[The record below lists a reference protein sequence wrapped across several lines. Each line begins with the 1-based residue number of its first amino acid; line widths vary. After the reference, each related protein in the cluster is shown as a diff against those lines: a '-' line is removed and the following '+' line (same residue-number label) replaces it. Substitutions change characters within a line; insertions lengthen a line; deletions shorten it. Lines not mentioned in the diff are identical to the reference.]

1 MADTFLAR
9 TIVSP
14 TAPTVET
21 LVYPGAAYLEHGCLL
36 GLFNSFGSDRLLTV
50 KCIDINEQLGRS
62 TTAQVRCEF
71 YRTTAQTDG
80 EVVTPSRFDS
90 NAAPLPAQVL
100 VSKYPASVTT
110 SGSAWRSINLLDSN
124 IPTTALLGMNAVNNG
139 GGGCCTTGLSQTRFE
154 TRDADVQGMILRE
167 GQGFCITTGLT
178 SPSTFAME
186 VRVFFNVGS
195 NTYLV
200 SEVIPQS
207 SHAPLFGLFNGSGS
221 GVVITLARVEIR
233 QTRTSDLLRLVT
245 VERISGLYGGTA
257 LTPVPMDSMATALS
271 SGVLLQVDGSATQA
285 NLDSNMGAQKKAGGD
300 KPLRRLALP
309 YFGVHPQLASLNIW
323 SKQRV
328 CDSMQTLG
336 DIVLRE
342 GEGIGVFQRANACGR
357 GEYEIM
363 IGFNATVTATPSG
376 GGETAY
382 TF

>member
-9 TIVSP
+9 TIISP

-21 LVYPGAAYLEHGCLL
+21 LVYPGAPYLEHGCML
-36 GLFNSFGSDRLLTV
+36 GLFNDFGSGRLLTV

-62 TTAQVRCEF
+62 TTAQVRVQLT
-71 YRTTAQTDG
+71 RTSAQSSG
-80 EVVTPSRFDS
+80 EAISAVKMDS
-90 NAAPLPAQVL
+90 AAPSIPTQVQIA
-100 VSKYPASVTT
+100 KYPIITA
-110 SGSAWRSINLLDSN
+110 SGSPFREINAMDGN
-124 IPTTALLGMNAVNNG
+124 IPTTALLGLLVANAATGAG
-139 GGGCCTTGLSQTRFE
+139 GLGIADYTAQ
-154 TRDADVQGMILRE
+154 DANVQGMVLRE
-167 GQGFCITTGLT
+167 GEGFAITTGLT
-178 SPSTFAME
+178 APSTFAIE
-186 VRVFFNVGS
+186 FRLAILVG
-195 NTYLV
+195 TEMHQI
-200 SEVIPQS
+200 SEVIPIS
-207 SHAPLFGLFNGSGS
+207 SHAAIIGIHNGVGS
-221 GVVITLARVEIR
+221 GVVITLARCVMR
-233 QTRTSDLLRLVT
+233 QIRTSDPLRLMT
-245 VERISGLYGGTA
+245 VERISGLYGGTNI
-257 LTPVPMDSMATALS
+257 TPISMDSMATALS
-271 SGVLLQVDGSATQA
+271 SGVLLRVDGSATQA

-300 KPLRRLALP
+300 QPFRRMALP